1 LGEPIGKPGKPNSGL
16 FGRRAAWLPVA
27 LRRGCNLEFDEL
39 LCWLD
44 VAGWRHC
51 LYAAADHKIVP
62 LAEEYGLCA

>member
-1 LGEPIGKPGKPNSGL
+1 
-16 FGRRAAWLPVA
+16 LPVA

-62 LAEEYGLCA
+62 LAEE